1 MVSGNGSATV
11 VKQAHVAAESVF
23 PPVFESR
30 FSAGRG
36 LRLIRE
42 DGAEFLDGVSGTFN
56 VPLGYDHPKV
66 VEAVIGQLRKCAH
79 MSSSYSAPYAR
90 SVLAKLLRAA
100 PANLDAGWMRDLT
113 GSTANECAIKIA
125 QKSTGKRDVL
135 SLHHSHHGQ
144 TIFTTS
150 ISGQAMRGA
159 AFPMANA
166 CSVKV
171 PAPYCYRCPYD
182 SVYPDCG
189 LLCAERIYD
198 AIQHG
203 SSGSVACMIVEPVLG
218 NGGNIVPP
226 PGYFSAVAQI
236 AQDTGMLLIAD
247 EVQTGIG
254 RTGQL
259 FACDTFGVKAN
270 IVTLAKGLGGIG
282 IPTAAVLMEQRLDV
296 LEQYEHSFT
305 SGGNMLALA
314 AAEATL
320 DVIQESGFLQQVR
333 DRGRFLERHL
343 RPLAENYSCVGDVR
357 GLGMMWG
364 VEIVG
369 PGKRPDTD
377 KTNRIIRCAEVSQRL
392 LLRGSKYGFGNVIK
406 VRPALVATEDDLVEI
421 VDRLARAI
429 QEVEACG

>member
-1 MVSGNGSATV
+1 VSGTAE
-11 VKQAHVAAESVF
+11 KQAFSAFQAGY

-66 VEAVIGQLRKCAH
+66 VDAVIEQLRKCAH

-90 SVLAKLLRAA
+90 SVLIKLLSVA
-100 PANLDAGWMRDLT
+100 PPNIGAGWMRDLT

-135 SLHHSHHGQ
+135 SLHQSHHGQ
-144 TIFTTS
+144 TVFTTS
-150 ISGQAMRGA
+150 ISGEAFRRA
-159 AFPMANA
+159 AFPIIPNA
-166 CSVKV
+166 SSIKV
-171 PAPYCYRCPYD
+171 PPPYCYRCPYD
-182 SVYPDCG
+182 SVYPGCG

-198 AIQHG
+198 AIEYG

-236 AQDTGMLLIAD
+236 AKNTGMLLIAD

-259 FACDTFGVKAN
+259 FACDTLGVKAN
-270 IVTLAKGLGGIG
+270 IITLGKGLGGIG
-282 IPTAAVLMEQRLDV
+282 IPTAAVLMESRLDV
-296 LEQYEHSFT
+296 LEPYEHSFT

-314 AAEATL
+314 ATKATL
-320 DVIQESGFLQQVR
+320 EVIQENGFLDRVR
-333 DRGRFLERHL
+333 DRGRFLERQL
-343 RPLAENYSCVGDVR
+343 RPLGELYACVGDVR

-364 VEIVG
+364 LEIVG
-369 PGKRPDTD
+369 PGKRPDPD
-377 KTNRIIRCAEVSQRL
+377 KTNRIIRCAESSQHL
-392 LLRGSKYGFGNVIK
+392 ILRGSKYGFGNVIK
-406 VRPALVATEDDLVEI
+406 VRPALVATEDDLIEI
-421 VDRLARAI
+421 VERLSRAI
-429 QEVEACG
+429 QEVEARG